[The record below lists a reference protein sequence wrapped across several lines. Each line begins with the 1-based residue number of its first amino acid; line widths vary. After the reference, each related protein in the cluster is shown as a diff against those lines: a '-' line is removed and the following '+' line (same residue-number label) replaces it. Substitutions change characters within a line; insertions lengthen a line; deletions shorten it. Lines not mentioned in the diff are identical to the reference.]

1 MADHQRLPQEGQGSS
16 TNAGRSRNPRYYESH
31 GASPHVHHVS
41 AKGSEDFVWPP
52 PDESLKSFVF
62 DGNREGHA
70 PVEEPKQPVPR
81 PRAPRQEPLPR
92 ATRQASKPSENAKPA
107 GWLHRVAIT
116 GLVLA
121 IVPSAGMV
129 VRSHVER
136 RPDDAHVLAAGSN
149 RDVELVAGSN
159 EDVEKDSDKHAAPS
173 TGRLNIVTQPPGAR
187 VKVDGVARGITP
199 VMLSDL
205 PVGQHMVVLESANGS
220 LPQSVN
226 VEPVGTVSLVVQF
239 DDVAHAVDELVADP
253 TSRSVSPRAK
263 DLRRRVL
270 SALVRERYAD
280 ARTAFDNGQ
289 NRTAADQLRQ
299 MFALLDNPDLAAN
312 GESSLADLRML
323 AGGGLLELVVGEGA
337 KSVDGGAT
345 SASMYSEG
353 DAGISRPVPLYQGL
367 PPWPST
373 SRLSPWGSRGLVQ
386 VVIDE
391 EGHVESA
398 AMREPI
404 QPFYDL
410 LITAAAKNWRYQP
423 ALKDGRP
430 VKYRNLTEVS
440 IR

>member
-1 MADHQRLPQEGQGSS
+1 MADHQRLPQQGQGSS

-31 GASPHVHHVS
+31 GASLHAHHVS

-62 DGNREGHA
+62 DGSPEEHP
-70 PVEEPKQPVPR
+70 PVEHPKQPVPR
-81 PRAPRQEPLPR
+81 PRASRQEPLPR

-107 GWLHRVAIT
+107 GWLHRVAIA

-173 TGRLNIVTQPPGAR
+173 TGRLNVVTQPPGAR

-199 VMLSDL
+199 LMLSDL
-205 PVGQHMVVLESANGS
+205 PVGRHMVVLESANGS

-239 DDVAHAVDELVADP
+239 GEAPD
-253 TSRSVSPRAK
+253 

-312 GESSLADLRML
+312 GESSLAELRML